1 MALKGFRF
9 PVVVSPT
16 RGQML
21 TTEESKQIESDL
33 LLLLVTEPGSRPFR
47 RDYGVGIS
55 LLLQEPNDQMLQT
68 LMKRL
73 IIEGV
78 TLFEPR
84 VLINDVQFKTT
95 DSTLTI
101 ILVYELQTNEQEN
114 VTEFNFPKR

>member
-1 MALKGFRF
+1 MTLKGFRF
-9 PVVVSPT
+9 PVAVSPT

-21 TTEESKQIESDL
+21 TTEERRQIESDL

-73 IIEGV
+73 IIEGI

-84 VLINDVQFKTT
+84 VVINDVQFKTN

-101 ILVYELQTNEQEN
+101 ILVYELQANEQEN
-114 VTEFNFPKR
+114 TAEFSFPKR